1 MSRKFLIVLLSIML
15 VGILFIGCNLNS
27 NQVDASSNRFVV
39 TGNQYLSV
47 STFTDSKTG
56 VEYAIV
62 QECGHR
68 YIDVVVLQNADG
80 TPKVK

>member
-1 MSRKFLIVLLSIML
+1 MISINDL
-15 VGILFIGCNLNS
+15 EEI
-27 NQVDASSNRFVV
+27 

-62 QECGHR
+62 QECGHG